1 MVMKNGQ
8 KILTMTLAI
17 MLILTTLAFVGQAA
31 PTKGNIKKTDVSN
44 EPSIPSSEKPHQ
56 KYRLKIHAPSEIL
69 EGKTFEIFVTIEK
82 NIHSDAKPIPAAN
95 AMINVGWNNSTYYT
109 DINGLVTLIAPFV
122 TSNHAYIITASK
134 DGYYSDSVE
143 IIILNMYEPQLVIHA
158 PSSVYEGSYFG
169 VWITADNQSIPGAS
183 VVFNGEIKITS
194 SNGSVSFTA
203 PEVSQ
208 NMSFIIYA
216 SKEGY
221 ISVNATII
229 IMNMYEPQLVIH
241 APSSVYEGSY
251 FGVEIFADNQTVP
264 GVTVVFND
272 EVKITSDNGSVS
284 FTAPEVLEDTDFDIS
299 ASKDGYL
306 EASSIITVLDI
317 SNTPVITFIK
327 DNIQLTLTVASVDPE
342 NVLWSD
348 IYANGS
354 CNTSG
359 LGTYVTAGDVISDC
373 QGTINIT
380 YLPTNTLIGS
390 WTFISPQLEILAPSS
405 VYEGTY
411 FGVLITVENQ
421 SIYNARVW
429 FNGIVKRTSHN
440 GSVSFTAPEVNEPT
454 DFEIYAFKTGYISAT
469 AIITV
474 LPLRFS
480 SEFGSFGL

>member
-8 KILTMTLAI
+8 KILTMTLVI

-82 NIHSDAKPIPAAN
+82 NIHSDTKPIPAAN
-95 AMINVGWNNSTYYT
+95 AMINVGWSNYTYYT

-134 DGYYSDSVE
+134 DGYYPDSVE
-143 IIILNMYEPQLVIHA
+143 IIIVNIPEPQLVIHA

-169 VWITADNQSIPGAS
+169 VEIIADNQTVPGAS
-183 VVFNGEIKITS
+183 VVFNGEVKITS

-208 NMSFIIYA
+208 DMSFIIYA

-229 IMNMYEPQLVIH
+229 IMNIPEPQLVIH

-251 FGVEIFADNQTVP
+251 FGVEIIADNQTVS
-264 GVTVVFND
+264 GASVVFN
-272 EVKITSDNGSVS
+272 G
-284 FTAPEVLEDTDFDIS
+284 
-299 ASKDGYL
+299 
-306 EASSIITVLDI
+306 TVLDI
-317 SNTPVITFIK
+317 NNTPVIIFVK
-327 DNIQLTLTVASVDPE
+327 DNIHLTLTVASVDPE

-348 IYANGS
+348 IYVNGS

-359 LGTYVTAGDVISDC
+359 LGTYVTAGDAISDC

-411 FGVLITVENQ
+411 FGVLVTVENQ

-440 GSVSFTAPEVNEPT
+440 GSVSFTAPAVNEPT

-474 LPLRFS
+474 LPLRS
-480 SEFGSFGL
+480 PSEFGSFGL